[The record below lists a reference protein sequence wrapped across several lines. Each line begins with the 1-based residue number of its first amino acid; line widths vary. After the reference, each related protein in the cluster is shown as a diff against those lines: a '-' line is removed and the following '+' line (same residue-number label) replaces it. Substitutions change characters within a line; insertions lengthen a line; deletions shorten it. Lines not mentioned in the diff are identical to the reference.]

1 VRFTTT
7 LWRSIEPIYATIL
20 AHPFL
25 RGLTDGGLPREAF
38 RFYAVQDALYL
49 RDFARALLTGAFVVL
64 AIMSSSIASFDPV
77 SDP

>member
-1 VRFTTT
+1 
-7 LWRSIEPIYATIL
+7 LGE
-20 AHPFL
+20 
-25 RGLTDGGLPREAF
+25 
-38 RFYAVQDALYL
+38 